1 MDIETLRQTYKRL
14 TKEHDDQINHINQMY
29 KKLDY
34 IDRLSK
40 DFWTEQIRI
49 ELGKLDGIDLAR
61 DIVWKAIEHAQYY

>member
-14 TKEHDDQINHINQMY
+14 SKAHNDQINHINQMY

-49 ELGKLDGIDLAR
+49 QLGKLDGIDLAR
-61 DIVWKAIEHAQYY
+61 DIVWKAIEHGQYY